1 MKSTFKNKVLHELY
15 GNIFT
20 KHPYQIIYPISF
32 QLHSNFCIFLN
43 YMEKTEET
51 VNIEQNQANKTKE
64 YWAKLTEYEGPLD
77 ILLHFVKEDELD
89 IYNIPIA
96 KITKDF
102 LDYINYITSLD
113 IEVAGEFLLMASEL
127 MKIKARMLIPQINE
141 LGEEDEEDPRLT
153 LIKKLL
159 EYKRFKDVSA
169 EISKYEDEARKIFTR
184 GYFDSDEKEF
194 ESEFEIDPSLKNLT
208 IFNLIKGYR
217 NVVLS
222 VRKEVVHPIELM
234 NVTPELQRDF
244 LIGFFKERSEI
255 DFSELIL
262 NMDERMLII
271 CTFLSLLQLAL
282 EGYVNIFVDRQ
293 DICNFKLTRTEKE
306 YV

>member
-1 MKSTFKNKVLHELY
+1 M
-15 GNIFT
+15 GN
-20 KHPYQIIYPISF
+20 
-32 QLHSNFCIFLN
+32 
-43 YMEKTEET
+43 TEET
-51 VNIEQNQANKTKE
+51 VNIEQNPANKTKE

-141 LGEEDEEDPRLT
+141 YGEEDEEDPRLT

-159 EYKRFKDVSA
+159 EYKRFKDASA
-169 EISKYEDEARKIFTR
+169 EISKYEDEARKIFAR

-194 ESEFEIDPSLKNLT
+194 EKEFEIDPSLRNLT
-208 IFNLIKGYR
+208 IFNLIRGYR
-217 NVVLS
+217 NAILS

-234 NVTPELQRDF
+234 NVTPELQREF
-244 LIGFFKERSEI
+244 LIEFFKERSEI
-255 DFSELIL
+255 DFNELIL

-271 CTFLSLLQLAL
+271 CTFLSMLQLAL

-293 DICNFKLTRTEKE
+293 NISEFKLSRTEKE

>member
-1 MKSTFKNKVLHELY
+1 
-15 GNIFT
+15 
-20 KHPYQIIYPISF
+20 
-32 QLHSNFCIFLN
+32 
-43 YMEKTEET
+43 MEKTEET